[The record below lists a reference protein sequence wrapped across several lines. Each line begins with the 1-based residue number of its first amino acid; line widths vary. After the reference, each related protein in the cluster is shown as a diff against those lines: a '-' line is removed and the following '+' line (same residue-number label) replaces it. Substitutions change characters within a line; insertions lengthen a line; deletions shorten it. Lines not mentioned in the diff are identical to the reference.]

1 MINSSYS
8 TKPRNFSYLIWSFL
22 CIALII
28 PVELYLGGVFLRP
41 ILLGT
46 LVIWMILVAASL
58 NSSNPIK
65 IYSLNTNYLLY
76 MTFLAVFFIFQTSFH
91 GRFLVGFKET
101 IEIIGSLALMLLLVK
116 VSVEIGIIRSFFI
129 LRNIAF
135 IGAIAFVASKFL
147 SGNFIT
153 FKDPYWIILIASLL
167 SIISLKIRAN
177 KLDWLIV
184 FILIIFAALS
194 ASRTLW
200 ATSIV
205 FVFIL
210 FGALRFILPALI
222 FSASLIIVSS
232 FDDQYSYYFDTFFFI
247 FNNYLDIISDVQIVA
262 DNLDNKS
269 DQVRI
274 IESLRAVSVFLE
286 HPFIGVGLDNY
297 QDYITMSQ
305 NYDVDG
311 YLTPHNEFL
320 RVLAEGGIILF
331 CIYGFLYKSIWNDIS
346 KIINEDIKAIA
357 KGLVFASLTLAFFTA
372 TNYTFHFI
380 LQLSLMSIASYDR
393 ANKSFVNR
401 N

>member
-8 TKPRNFSYLIWSFL
+8 IKPRNFSYLIWGFL

-28 PVELYLGGVFLRP
+28 PVEIYLGGVFLRP

-46 LVIWMILVAASL
+46 LVIWMILAAASL

-76 MTFLAVFFIFQTSFH
+76 MTLLAVFFIFQTSFH
-91 GRFLVGFKET
+91 ERFLVGFKET

-116 VSVEIGIIRSFFI
+116 VSIEIGAIRAFFI

-135 IGAIAFVASKFL
+135 IGALVFVASKFL

-167 SIISLKIRAN
+167 NIISLKIRAN

-210 FGALRFILPALI
+210 FGALRFILPVLV
-222 FSASLIIVSS
+222 FSASLLIVSS
-232 FDDQYSYYFDTFFFI
+232 LDDQYSYYFDTLLFI
-247 FNNYLDIISDVQIVA
+247 FNNYLDIISDVQIVSA
-262 DNLDNKS
+262 NLDNKS

-297 QDYITMSQ
+297 QDYITMSD

-320 RVLAEGGIILF
+320 RVLAEGGIVLF
-331 CIYGFLYKSIWNDIS
+331 CIYGFLYKSILNDIS

-380 LQLSLMSIASYDR
+380 LQLSLMSFASYD
-393 ANKSFVNR
+393 KSHQSFVNR
-401 N
+401 S